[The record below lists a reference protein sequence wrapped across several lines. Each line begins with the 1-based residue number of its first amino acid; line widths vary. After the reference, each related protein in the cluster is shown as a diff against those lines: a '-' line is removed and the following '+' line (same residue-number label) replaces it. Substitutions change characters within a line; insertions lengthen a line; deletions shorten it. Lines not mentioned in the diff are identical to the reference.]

1 MLLVVLLAL
10 LGSAVQAQG
19 LEEYL
24 PRELAEYTE
33 VAQSVTEWL
42 TQTPLQLLC
51 EVWQK
56 FSSLSTQ
63 PLQLFLKI
71 TILLVLAGLMTTAG
85 ESGDKPFLPL
95 VEMVCFLMCA
105 LVCISPVQQMIERTH
120 EQILYCK
127 GVLVGFVP
135 VFSGLLAGGG
145 QPASAAVFSGFFL
158 STALLLAEVAAVI
171 VLPLIRILMALHAA
185 AGVSGI
191 SVASSV
197 AKLVQKSIKWGLGL
211 VSTIFGTF
219 LGLQNFLAGASDSL
233 LLKTGKFLIGSSIP
247 IVGQAVSGTIT
258 AVSAGM
264 KAAQGTVGIGLMAV
278 LAMCFVPVLL
288 QSVAYWAA
296 FSAAAS
302 IADGLAQSKCA
313 ALLKAAASC
322 ISLCGLTLL
331 FYGLPV
337 VVSVVWMMSS
347 GG

>member
-1 MLLVVLLAL
+1 MVVIGLLC
-10 LGSAVQAQG
+10 STVQAQAA
-19 LEEYL
+19 EEYL
-24 PRELAEYTE
+24 PQELTEY
-33 VAQSVTEWL
+33 ADIAASVTDWL
-42 TQTPLQLLC
+42 AQTPLQLLG
-51 EVWQK
+51 ESWEK

-71 TILLVLAGLMTTAG
+71 SILLILAGLMTSTG
-85 ESGDKPFLPL
+85 ETGEKTFLPL

-105 LVCISPVQQMIERTH
+105 LICIQPVQQIIEQTH

-127 GVLVGFVP
+127 GALIGFTP

-158 STALLLAEVAAVI
+158 STALLLSEVAAGV
-171 VLPLIRILMALHAA
+171 VLPLIKVLMALHSA
-185 AGVSGI
+185 AGVSGVTMAA
-191 SVASSV
+191 SVAR
-197 AKLVQKSIKWGLGL
+197 LVQKSIKWGLGL

-219 LGLQNFLAGASDSL
+219 LGLQNFLANTSDSL

-264 KAAQGTVGIGLMAV
+264 KAAQGTAGVGLLAV
-278 LAMCFVPVLL
+278 LAMCFVPVLV
-288 QSVAYWAA
+288 QSMAYWAA

-302 IADGLAQSKCA
+302 IAAGLSQSKCA

-331 FYGLPV
+331 FYGLPIA
-337 VVSVVWMMSS
+337 VSVVWMMSS